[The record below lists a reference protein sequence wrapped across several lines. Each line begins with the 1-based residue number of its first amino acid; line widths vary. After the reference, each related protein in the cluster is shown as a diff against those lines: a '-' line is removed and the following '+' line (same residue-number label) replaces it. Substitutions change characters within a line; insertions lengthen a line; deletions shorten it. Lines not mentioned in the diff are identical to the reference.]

1 MKTEISR
8 VDTALDGVQ
17 ISTSLDEGRLADAQG
32 VGARRELPLAPT
44 SRFYRFRGV
53 IEYIPRMRNPSK
65 SLQLQKAGENTEIP
79 QVDTV
84 PHGVEPP
91 THSTGW

>member
-8 VDTALDGVQ
+8 VDTALDGVE
-17 ISTSLDEGRLADAQG
+17 IPTSMDEGLFADAQG

-53 IEYIPRMRNPSK
+53 I
-65 SLQLQKAGENTEIP
+65 
-79 QVDTV
+79 
-84 PHGVEPP
+84 
-91 THSTGW
+91 